1 MPLDPGMMLRAAGV
15 LRDGLV
21 VTLELSALAILLAL
35 AWGLPVVGARLSRSR
50 ALSALAGGYIEL
62 MRNTPVL
69 VQMYF
74 LFFGFSMAGL
84 LLTGWQAGLLALVLQ
99 NGAYIA
105 EIYRAGIADVGR
117 RQREAGLALGM
128 MPLQAFRIVVFPQAV
143 RRVLPPLGSQFVLI
157 IKDTSLVSTL
167 SVAEMT
173 FQARMLT
180 DRTAAAY
187 EIFLTLALFYLAI
200 TGTVALAM
208 RLVERRFAAAAVAA

>member
-1 MPLDPGMMLRAAGV
+1 MPLDTGMMLRATGV
-15 LRDGLV
+15 LLDGAGT
-21 VTLELSALAILLAL
+21 TLELSALAVLLSL
-35 AWGLPVVGARLSRSR
+35 AWGLPVVGARLAPGR
-50 ALSALAGGYIEL
+50 ALPLLAGAYIEL

-74 LFFGFSMAGL
+74 IFFGLSMGGL
-84 LLTGWQAGLLALVLQ
+84 RLSGWQAGLLALVLQ
-99 NGAYIA
+99 NGAYVA

-128 MPLQAFRIVVFPQAV
+128 RPFEAFRIVVFPQAV

-157 IKDTSLVSTL
+157 IKDTALVSTL

-187 EIFLTLALFYLAI
+187 EIFLTLALFYLAM
-200 TGTVALAM
+200 TGAVALAM
-208 RLVERRFAAAAVAA
+208 RLVERRVAATAG

>member
-1 MPLDPGMMLRAAGV
+1 MSLDTGMMLRAAGV
-15 LRDGLV
+15 LLDGAG
-21 VTLELSALAILLAL
+21 VTLELSALAIVLAL
-35 AWGLPVVGARLSRSR
+35 AWGLPVVGARLSRR
-50 ALSALAGGYIEL
+50 RLPAFLAAAYIEL

-84 LLTGWQAGLLALVLQ
+84 RMTGWQAGLLALVLQ
-99 NGAYIA
+99 NGAYVA

-128 MPLQAFRIVVFPQAV
+128 RPFEAFRIVIFPQAV

-157 IKDTSLVSTL
+157 IKDTALVSTL

-173 FQARMLT
+173 FHARLLT

-187 EIFLTLALFYLAI
+187 EIFFTLALFYLAI
-200 TGTVALAM
+200 TGAVALAM
-208 RLVERRFAAAAVAA
+208 RVVERRVGAVA

>member
-1 MPLDPGMMLRAAGV
+1 MPLDTGMMLRAAGV
-15 LRDGLV
+15 LLDGAG
-21 VTLELSALAILLAL
+21 VTLGLSALAILLSL
-35 AWGLPVVGARLSRSR
+35 AWGLPVVAARLARGR
-50 ALSALAGGYIEL
+50 ALPLLAGAYVEL

-74 LFFGFSMAGL
+74 IFFGLSMGGL
-84 LLTGWQAGLLALVLQ
+84 HLSGWQAGLLALVLQ
-99 NGAYIA
+99 NGAYVA
-105 EIYRAGIADVGR
+105 EIYRAGIADVGH

-128 MPLQAFRIVVFPQAV
+128 RPFEAFRIVVFPQAV

-157 IKDTSLVSTL
+157 IKDTALVSTL

-187 EIFLTLALFYLAI
+187 EIFLTLALLYLAI
-200 TGTVALAM
+200 TGSVALAM
-208 RLVERRFAAAAVAA
+208 RLVERRVAAAAG